1 MNDTSSHN
9 PTSCWST
16 PSPSLLPSF
25 YRAKD
30 VRQVAVPFIQ
40 RTIPTL
46 PSRHFFF
53 SFDVALVACSLLTWL
68 GVVDFVGME
77 VDHGNQLIIDHCI
90 R

>member
-1 MNDTSSHN
+1 M
-9 PTSCWST
+9 
-16 PSPSLLPSF
+16 
-25 YRAKD
+25 
-30 VRQVAVPFIQ
+30 PFIQ

-90 R
+90 GNFICYCSGDRMLREQLEREN